1 MRRLLLVLSLAT
13 LLVLGGCAS
22 HEETNML
29 IAQAN
34 TDRYTAFTK
43 GMNSATTE
51 GARIAIAM
59 SYASGMGMQEFFRP
73 ETARDY
79 MVAGIP
85 YISLAM
91 GLFSGQ
97 IGDRSDSPTIE
108 AGRDVFIESSKADNT
123 SLYGSS
129 TTDLLN
135 SISYGT
141 NGGTGSYSEPVAVE

>member
-1 MRRLLLVLSLAT
+1 MRRLLLVMSLAT
-13 LLVLGGCAS
+13 LLTLGGCAS
-22 HEETNML
+22 HKETNLL

-34 TDRYTAFTK
+34 TDRYIAFTE
-43 GMNSATTE
+43 GMNGATTE

-73 ETARDY
+73 ETAKDY

-97 IGDRSDSPTIE
+97 IGDRTSSPSIE
-108 AGRDVFIESSKADNT
+108 AGRDVFIESSKADST

-135 SISYGT
+135 SISYDT
-141 NGGTGSYSEPVAVE
+141 SGGTGSYEKPVAAE